1 MKFESPEAVVMDA
14 KELFSLPDIYFQLN
28 EMIHDPRFSVADI
41 GSVIAKDPGLSAR
54 LLRLVNSSFYGFQSK
69 VDTISR
75 AISIVGLDDL
85 YHLVIST
92 CVVDSF
98 ARISSDLVDMT
109 DFWLRSVHC
118 GVVAKL
124 LANECP
130 ALNAERLFLVGLLHD
145 IGSLVIYQQMP
156 ELAVEV
162 LQAIGHD
169 RRLLDKAEQ
178 DLLGFTHAQVGKE
191 LLSSWGLPGSLYEV
205 VGFYRQPEM
214 AANYK
219 ADVLVLNLA
228 SCLVDDRGFGRP
240 IEYTLLDIS
249 DQALALLCLNR
260 NQIADIMEQA
270 DVEYLQVFE
279 RLLPVNHPAQ
289 GIVRP
294 N

>member
-1 MKFESPEAVVMDA
+1 MKFENAKTLVMDA

-85 YHLVIST
+85 YHLIIST

-98 ARISSDLVDMT
+98 AEISSDLVDMT

-118 GVVAKL
+118 GVVASL

-130 ALNAERLFLVGLLHD
+130 GLNAERLFLVGLLHD
-145 IGSLVIYQQMP
+145 IGSLAIYQKIP
-156 ELAVEV
+156 ELAGQV
-162 LQAIGHD
+162 LKAIGHD
-169 RRLLDKAEQ
+169 RRMLDTVEQ
-178 DLLGFTHAQVGKE
+178 NVLGFTHAQVGRE
-191 LLSSWGLPGSLYEV
+191 LLSSWGLPSSLYEV
-205 VGFYRQPEM
+205 VAFYRHPEL
-214 AANYK
+214 AINHK
-219 ADVLVLNLA
+219 LDVLVLNLA
-228 SCLVDDRGFGRP
+228 SRLVDDRVYARP
-240 IEYTLLDIS
+240 VEHTVLEFSDHTLDVLRLERI
-249 DQALALLCLNR
+249 
-260 NQIADIMEQA
+260 QIVAVMEQA
-270 DVEYLQVFE
+270 DNEYLQIFE
-279 RLLPVNHPAQ
+279 QLLPSKQASQ

>member
-1 MKFESPEAVVMDA
+1 MKFENAKTLVMDA

-41 GSVIAKDPGLSAR
+41 GSVIGKDPGLSAR

-85 YHLVIST
+85 YHLIIST

-98 ARISSDLVDMT
+98 AEISSDLVDMT

-118 GVVAKL
+118 GVVARL

-130 ALNAERLFLVGLLHD
+130 GLNAERLFLVGLLHD
-145 IGSLVIYQQMP
+145 IGSLAIYQKIP
-156 ELAVEV
+156 ELAGQV
-162 LQAIGHD
+162 LKAIGHD
-169 RRLLDKAEQ
+169 RRMLDKVEQ
-178 DLLGFTHAQVGKE
+178 NVLGFTHAQVGSE
-191 LLSSWGLPGSLYEV
+191 LLSSWGLPGSLCEV
-205 VGFYRQPEM
+205 VAFYRQPEL
-214 AANYK
+214 AINHK
-219 ADVLVLNLA
+219 LDVLVLNLA
-228 SCLVDDRGFGRP
+228 SRLVDDRVYARP
-240 IEYTLLDIS
+240 VEHTVLEFSDHTLG
-249 DQALALLCLNR
+249 LLRLER
-260 NQIADIMEQA
+260 IQIVAVMERADN
-270 DVEYLQVFE
+270 EYLQIFE
-279 RLLPVNHPAQ
+279 QLLPSKHSAQ

>member
-1 MKFESPEAVVMDA
+1 MKFENAKKLVMDA

-41 GSVIAKDPGLSAR
+41 GSVIGKDPGLSAR

-85 YHLVIST
+85 YHLIIST

-98 ARISSDLVDMT
+98 AEISSDLVDMT

-118 GVVAKL
+118 GVVARL

-130 ALNAERLFLVGLLHD
+130 GLNAERLFLVGLLHD
-145 IGSLVIYQQMP
+145 IGSLAIYQKIP
-156 ELAVEV
+156 ELAGQV
-162 LQAIGHD
+162 LKAIGHD
-169 RRLLDKAEQ
+169 RRMLDKVEQ
-178 DLLGFTHAQVGKE
+178 NVLGFTHAQVGSE
-191 LLSSWGLPGSLYEV
+191 LLSSWGLPGSLCEV
-205 VGFYRQPEM
+205 VAFYRQPEL
-214 AANYK
+214 AINHK
-219 ADVLVLNLA
+219 LDVLVLNLA
-228 SCLVDDRGFGRP
+228 SRLVDDRVYGRP
-240 IEYTLLDIS
+240 VEHTVLEFSDHTLG
-249 DQALALLCLNR
+249 LLRLER
-260 NQIADIMEQA
+260 IQIVAVMERADN
-270 DVEYLQVFE
+270 EYLQIFE
-279 RLLPVNHPAQ
+279 QLLPSKHSAQ

>member
-1 MKFESPEAVVMDA
+1 MRFANPEAVVMDA

-28 EMIHDPRFSVADI
+28 EMIRDPRFSVADI
-41 GSVIAKDPGLSAR
+41 GSVIAKDPSLSVR
-54 LLRLVNSSFYGFQSK
+54 LLKLVNSSFYGFQSK

-98 ARISSDLVDMT
+98 AKISNDLVDMT

-124 LANECP
+124 LGNQCP

-145 IGSLVIYQQMP
+145 IGSLVIYQKMP
-156 ELAVEV
+156 ELAVQV

-169 RRLLDKAEQ
+169 RRLLDKTEQ

-191 LLSSWGLPGSLYEV
+191 LLCSWGLPGSLYEV
-205 VGFYRQPEM
+205 VAFYRQPDM
-214 AANYK
+214 AVNYK
-219 ADVLVLNLA
+219 ADVLILNLA
-228 SCLVDDRGFGRP
+228 SRLVDDREFGRP
-240 IEYTLLDIS
+240 IEHTLLEIA
-249 DQALALLCLNR
+249 DQALALLHLKR
-260 NQIADIMEQA
+260 NQIAVVIEQA
-270 DVEYLQVFE
+270 DIEYLQVFE
-279 RLLPVNHPAQ
+279 QLMFSNHPAY
-289 GIVRP
+289 GITKP